1 MLGARDLRETIEK
14 SFDKVNDELSL
25 RIDKTNSDRIHAAEA
40 STCTRLAYYDRRDP
54 LRTSGEIRILSLL
67 NNGFR
72 RAVGNLRSEYKI
84 DSTLTIETNADM
96 IIADEF
102 VVRFEVVSELP
113 EVPNPRDMLY
123 LNACL
128 FAFKKDEGFIIYL
141 NGEGKSA
148 EFSLTKNNR
157 MFEEIVRRAR
167 VLSTLLKDNKV
178 PIVEPSELCQNC
190 RYYERCYAVRQKEE
204 KGGDL
209 IAELFGKSK
218 KD

>member
-1 MLGARDLRETIEK
+1 MLGARNLRDTIEK
-14 SFDKVNDELSL
+14 SFDKIHDDLGL
-25 RIDKTNSDRIHAAEA
+25 KIDKSNSDRIHAAEA

-54 LRTSGEIRILSLL
+54 LKPTGEQKNLAMLS
-67 NNGFR
+67 NGFR
-72 RAVGNLRSEYKI
+72 HALGNLHSEYKV
-84 DSTLTIETNADM
+84 DALSIEANADI

-113 EVPNPRDMLY
+113 EVPKPRHMLY

-128 FAFKKDEGFIIYL
+128 FAFKKDEGFLIYV
-141 NGEGKSA
+141 NGDGKSV
-148 EFSLTKNNR
+148 EFSLSKNNR

-167 VLSTLLKDNKV
+167 VLSTLLKEGKT
-178 PIVEPSELCQNC
+178 PIVEPSELCQRC
-190 RYYERCYAVRQKEE
+190 RYYERCYAVREKEE

-218 KD
+218 KN